1 MADATARVHVAP
13 VPLAEQD
20 KVVWPEI
27 VQLTEQLDEATTPRF
42 SSRGSGVALCENA
55 G

>member
-1 MADATARVHVAP
+1 MEFAVERVHVAP

-20 KVVWPEI
+20 KVVWPAI
-27 VQLTEQLDEATTPRF
+27 VQLTEQLDEETTPRC
-42 SSRGSGVALCENA
+42 SSGGAGVALCANA